1 MQGDVDGL
9 SLEVRQK
16 DAILDAAYT
25 EKERVLQRLEQEEG
39 EWLPLLCGHANQ
51 YQVYAGAPQVPC
63 PVSGD
68 NRIAQF

>member
-39 EWLPLLCGHANQ
+39 E
-51 YQVYAGAPQVPC
+51 
-63 PVSGD
+63 
-68 NRIAQF
+68 